1 MVMSKGMRLF
11 EEYISVQDDPRFWS
25 GAIPEVLDACI
36 GPKHLWANKVPV
48 VFAMVGACANWLRP
62 HQTRW
67 TADGGFAWPAG
78 YGGAGGGGSRQALPQ
93 FDWSIL
99 LRYDEASEQWALAE
113 RMEGKRKLVLRVAA
127 PTRTE
132 IHDQAVVHT
141 IWSPGS
147 PRRPSEKERRILG
160 FRKSSGE
167 WSFVAEEALAQHG
180 VA

>member
-1 MVMSKGMRLF
+1 MQLF
-11 EEYISVQDDPRFWS
+11 QEHIGVQDDPGFWS
-25 GAIPEVLDACI
+25 GAIPEVLDACL
-36 GPKHLWANKVPV
+36 GPRKVWAKKVPA
-48 VFAMVGACANWLRP
+48 VFAVVGACSNWLRP

-78 YGGAGGGGSRQALPQ
+78 YGDAGGGWSRQALPQ
-93 FDWSIL
+93 FDWSTLI
-99 LRYDEASEQWALAE
+99 RYDDFADEWAPAK

-132 IHDQAVVHT
+132 IHGQAVVHT

-147 PRRPSEKERRILG
+147 PRSPSEKERRILG
-160 FRKSSGE
+160 FRKRMGG
-167 WSFVAEEALAQHG
+167 WSLAAEKVLVQHG